1 MSIVGRT
8 QKKPTTASAASSD
21 ASPAKITINSILKRA
36 KSWLAPANSPSTLEG
51 RNLQPESTMWDPGD
65 KTSARIASMVVASV
79 DGEQS
84 QGSRTELDSHANM
97 AVVGRNSFVIEDTGR
112 TADVN
117 PFTPDYN
124 ALENIPIVNAALLY
138 ECPFIYRLLSSL

>member
-1 MSIVGRT
+1 
-8 QKKPTTASAASSD
+8 
-21 ASPAKITINSILKRA
+21 
-36 KSWLAPANSPSTLEG
+36 
-51 RNLQPESTMWDPGD
+51 MWDPGD